1 MDLIM
6 GGLPLW
12 AFSLALAVTVTAGFV
27 KGALGFAMPL
37 IMISSFSSFMRPEL
51 ALAALI
57 VPTVV
62 TNSSQAMR
70 QGWRAAWDSIRA
82 YRITI
87 GLLVVFIVISAQFV
101 VILPRAALLLL
112 LGVPVT
118 IYAILVLSGRDLRV
132 PVRNRA
138 RAEAVCGVVAGLYG
152 GVSGV
157 WGPPVLVLLLSLNE
171 HKLNMV
177 RVQGVV
183 FLIGGVVLTLAHLQS
198 GVLNAHTLPLSAALV
213 VPAMVGL
220 WLGYW
225 LQDRLDQ
232 DRFRKW
238 TLLVLAIIGLNLV
251 RQGLGF

>member
-1 MDLIM
+1 MEIIS

-12 AFSLALAVTVTAGFV
+12 GFWLAVTITIAAGFV

-37 IMISSFSSFMRPEL
+37 IMISSFSSFMPPEL

-57 VPTVV
+57 APTVV
-62 TNSSQAMR
+62 TNSSQALR
-70 QGWRAAWDSIRA
+70 QGWRAAWESIRA

-87 GLLVVFIVISAQFV
+87 VLMVIFIVISAQFV
-101 VILPRAALLLL
+101 VILPREAMLLL
-112 LGVPVT
+112 LGAPVT
-118 IYAILVLSGRDLRV
+118 VYAALVLSGRDLRV
-132 PVRNRA
+132 PVRSRT

-171 HKLNMV
+171 HKLTMV

-183 FLIGGVVLTLAHLQS
+183 FLVGGVVLTLAHLQS
-198 GVLNAHTLPLSAALV
+198 GVLNANSIPLSLSLV
-213 VPAMVGL
+213 VPAMVGM

-232 DRFRKW
+232 DRFRWW
-238 TLLVLAIIGLNLV
+238 TLVILVVIGLNLV
-251 RQGLGF
+251 RQGVGL